1 MPETLT
7 SGMDTPWWGAPCL
20 SSTLPPSIWDSQPHC
35 SARFP
40 GPRVSTRYRAP
51 VSELGCISLTGWFIF
66 LPYGWN
72 PFPKP
77 HQLPSNLWLKCIYG
91 YNIWRPSWESQRT
104 VSSLPWTYEPRMIA
118 WKGVDGNYQLR
129 NPEGTSR
136 EVHKSLLNTF

>member
-7 SGMDTPWWGAPCL
+7 SGMDTPWWGAPFL
-20 SSTLPPSIWDSQPHC
+20 SSTPPPSIWDSQPHALPD
-35 SARFP
+35 SLVPEWGP
-40 GPRVSTRYRAP
+40 GTEHQCLSWDV
-51 VSELGCISLTGWFIF
+51 LSLTGWFIF